1 MTHPAWGVL
10 CAFPETTQWLLFL
23 LVTHLKAEECRPSLR
38 VPGAAGLAC
47 ANPYTQKF
55 WGPSLALLCLR
66 TTSFEAT
73 LGQDYSLAG
82 ASVRIVIDDRGLFLD
97 VLILKRIKDIWGQI
111 PT

>member
-1 MTHPAWGVL
+1 MQTFITCAWSSWPRLCQPIHPEVL
-10 CAFPETTQWLLFL
+10 
-23 LVTHLKAEECRPSLR
+23 
-38 VPGAAGLAC
+38 GL
-47 ANPYTQKF
+47 
-55 WGPSLALLCLR
+55 SLALLCLR